1 MRIQKVEGPNESAS
15 NFSEERRRKMVK
27 GLPRSLVLLL
37 AVGIGAIL
45 SSCESTKHALGIGE
59 PPPPPAP
66 RYYDFPDVLVPPE
79 LTLDTKGSVVYETGG
94 SKAGVL
100 LFSGRVEVE
109 SLVDFFRKSM
119 QKDGWALVSSVR
131 FNRILLN
138 FNKPDR
144 VCQILV
150 WEKPLTTEVEIHVL
164 PLKR

>member
-1 MRIQKVEGPNESAS
+1 MRIQKVGGLEEVVS
-15 NFSEERRRKMVK
+15 NISEERRWAMTK
-27 GLPRSLVLLL
+27 GLPKIL
-37 AVGIGAIL
+37 AVFLVASCGIIL
-45 SSCESTKHALGIGE
+45 ASCESTKHALGIGE

-94 SKAGVL
+94 AKAGVL

-119 QKDGWALVSSVR
+119 QKDGWSLVSSVR